1 MSNTNNIYCHFI
13 GTVLSKL
20 GANVTTLIL
29 RTLITRSDS
38 EWLFFVDWEN
48 QTFTIPCSGWEVLN
62 LEVHTTVSCLTGA
75 VAAANTG
82 VVLSFLRQPSNI
94 RGQCSVAIS
103 EELPWKHSWFEPFRF
118 LPAACLQSGSLKVDP
133 GSCQP
138 WAGLWLQA
146 CPVRRLRPFVDLGGL
161 RGQLRSY
168 TVKPPRLD
176 PHSANSTYRLPP
188 RLLLPLQS
196 AATSDRPWYI
206 AEHYETCF
214 PLSQQGGL
222 CGVLS
227 STICAFL
234 QFFLFFSLS
243 PELSTHIALQLRAI
257 RLGAIAKGS
266 ASIRVPII
274 IPNQSHF
281 SI

>member
-1 MSNTNNIYCHFI
+1 MSDWRCSR
-13 GTVLSKL
+13 SKHWC
-20 GANVTTLIL
+20 GALLFEAALKYPRPMQRGNKWRITMEALLI
-29 RTLITRSDS
+29 
-38 EWLFFVDWEN
+38 W
-48 QTFTIPCSGWEVLN
+48 
-62 LEVHTTVSCLTGA
+62 A
-75 VAAANTG
+75 
-82 VVLSFLRQPSNI
+82 
-94 RGQCSVAIS
+94 
-103 EELPWKHSWFEPFRF
+103 FRF

>member
-1 MSNTNNIYCHFI
+1 M
-13 GTVLSKL
+13 
-20 GANVTTLIL
+20 
-29 RTLITRSDS
+29 
-38 EWLFFVDWEN
+38 
-48 QTFTIPCSGWEVLN
+48 
-62 LEVHTTVSCLTGA
+62 TTVYRLGEPKLYNPLQWMGSLKSQSAQCCIMSVT
-75 VAAANTG
+75 VAWCGT
-82 VVLSFLRQPSNI
+82 LYKSSPFFLRQPSNI
-94 RGQCSVAIS
+94 RGQCSMAIS

-118 LPAACLQSGSLKVDP
+118 PPAACLQSGSLKVDP

-176 PHSANSTYRLPP
+176 PRSANSTYRLLP

-222 CGVLS
+222 CGVCVIFHYLCLS
-227 STICAFL
+227 PIFF
-234 QFFLFFSLS
+234 FFL

>member
-1 MSNTNNIYCHFI
+1 M
-13 GTVLSKL
+13 
-20 GANVTTLIL
+20 
-29 RTLITRSDS
+29 
-38 EWLFFVDWEN
+38 
-48 QTFTIPCSGWEVLN
+48 
-62 LEVHTTVSCLTGA
+62 
-75 VAAANTG
+75 
-82 VVLSFLRQPSNI
+82 
-94 RGQCSVAIS
+94 AIS

-118 LPAACLQSGSLKVDP
+118 FPAACLQSGSLKVDP
-133 GSCQP
+133 GACQP

-146 CPVRRLRPFVDLGGL
+146 CPVQRLHPFVDLGGL

-176 PHSANSTYRLPP
+176 PHSANSTYC
-188 RLLLPLQS
+188 LLLPLQS

-222 CGVLS
+222 CVIFHYLCLS
-227 STICAFL
+227 A
-234 QFFLFFSLS
+234 FFSLTVDS
-243 PELSTHIALQLRAI
+243 HCITAVCYRTRSHC
-257 RLGAIAKGS
+257 KGS
-266 ASIRVPII
+266 ASIRLPII